1 MAEWHLVSSKQNYNT
16 PAARLC
22 AGRSVSPI
30 FETGGACRQ
39 WVNALE
45 QTTPL
50 VLASI
55 AQTTQDNQNGIATAE
70 AIVVKV
76 ISRAT

>member
-1 MAEWHLVSSKQNYNT
+1 MFSSKLNYNT

-22 AGRSVSPI
+22 TGRSSFHA
-30 FETGGACRQ
+30 FETVTVGQQ

-50 VLASI
+50 VFASI
-55 AQTTQDNQNGIATAE
+55 AQTTQDSQNGIATAE